1 MGYAEDMR
9 AFGEWTLENRLNS
22 TARLLYMRIRWMF
35 DRKGDPKKLAISSS
49 LLMEMEG
56 LTEPTFRRA
65 RKALTHSGLIEVVSV
80 NGQPAVY
87 TLLSIVKNELKEPS
101 FEPSSDASLEPSSE
115 PSGLARGCAGAR
127 ATYTYVPG
135 ISKNNIIYYN
145 SSLSRNLSGNSEG
158 GTEGEA
164 GERPDEGTVTE
175 YIRQTGLDVDAQLFM
190 RLNDAAG
197 WKDGNGQPIR
207 NWRIWL
213 AGFAARYPKSRADK
227 RPTAFNFEQ
236 REYKPGELDYLFDW
250 MQKYDDDAEELMT
263 Q

>member
-9 AFGEWTLENRLNS
+9 AFNEWTFENRLNS
-22 TARLLYMRIRWMF
+22 TSKLLYMRIRWMF

-65 RKALTHSGLIEVVSV
+65 RKALTDSGLIEVESV
-80 NGQPAVY
+80 NGQPTVY
-87 TLLSIVKNELKEPS
+87 TLLSIVKEELKEPS
-101 FEPSSDASLEPSSE
+101 FDASTEPSNDASD
-115 PSGLARGCAGAR
+115 LARAR

-158 GTEGEA
+158 GTGGEP
-164 GERPDEGTVTE
+164 GERPDVSQVEA
-175 YIRQTGLDVDAQLFM
+175 YIRRTGLDADAQLFM

-197 WKDGNGQPIR
+197 WRDGNGQPIR
-207 NWRIWL
+207 NWQVWL
-213 AGFAARYPKSRADK
+213 NGFAARHPKARAE
-227 RPTAFNFEQ
+227 RVSTAFNFEQ
-236 REYKPGELDYLFDW
+236 RHYEPGELDYLFDR
-250 MQKYDDDAEELMT
+250 MNRYDDDGEEAAGP
-263 Q
+263 